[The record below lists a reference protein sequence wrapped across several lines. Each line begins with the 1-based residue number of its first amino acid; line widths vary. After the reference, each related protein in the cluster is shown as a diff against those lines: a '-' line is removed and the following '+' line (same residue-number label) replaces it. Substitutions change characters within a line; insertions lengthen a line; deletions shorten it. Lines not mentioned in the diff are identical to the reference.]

1 MPFWGFPM
9 VSSFINFYDEVY
21 RSYMDTNH
29 VEFVNASPMPSS
41 IPVIPAKDERDI
53 RSSQRPKA
61 LFNLASSSKWGWQ
74 DALYLFILLLSV
86 VAMARYFT
94 PDFTGEVAGMWWDPL
109 LNMWTLSWDTTTLL
123 HAPTHLWQ
131 AQLLYPNNLT
141 LTYSENLLGEA
152 IFFAPFFLATHNPV
166 LAYNVTFYLAFL
178 LCGINM
184 YIVARHYTGKSLAAL
199 VAALIYAFSPYRI
212 GQIDHIH
219 IVAGEWIPLALL
231 YLDLSFQNG
240 RWRHWSLFA
249 LFYFLQV
256 LSSIYYGIFLSY
268 TLLAFIL
275 IRYSWPF
282 LSQSLQKGRVYLLY
296 ILKQALKPTVV
307 FTISFIILDL
317 LLAPYFAIQRQGL
330 ARTLSETAAFSAFVR
345 DFGFTAP
352 FNWLYGIHFYNGVPF
367 RNDSEHYLAPLL
379 FRPGFAVCRTS
390 WSAGPTGPRTIV
402 PASNTTTLSTGF
414 THALASRLLP
424 ASRFQGA
431 ARSRSP
437 HRRIT
442 AGAGTAGCIC
452 YRVAPGKQSKST
464 TSKTNRQPAGTG
476 EGLFTPLCISILA
489 CCFSAGFT
497 NRGRVCHCPGG
508 NTGTFTR
515 HLCTNR

>member
-1 MPFWGFPM
+1 M

-199 VAALIYAFSPYRI
+199 VAALIYAFSPVSHRTDRSYPYCRRRM
-212 GQIDHIH
+212 DS
-219 IVAGEWIPLALL
+219 AGIALSRSFIPKRPLA
-231 YLDLSFQNG
+231 
-240 RWRHWSLFA
+240 SLEPVCTI
-249 LFYFLQV
+249 LFPASTQ
-256 LSSIYYGIFLSY
+256 
-268 TLLAFIL
+268 
-275 IRYSWPF
+275 
-282 LSQSLQKGRVYLLY
+282 QYLLWH
-296 ILKQALKPTVV
+296 LP
-307 FTISFIILDL
+307 
-317 LLAPYFAIQRQGL
+317 
-330 ARTLSETAAFSAFVR
+330 E
-345 DFGFTAP
+345 
-352 FNWLYGIHFYNGVPF
+352 LY
-367 RNDSEHYLAPLL
+367 
-379 FRPGFAVCRTS
+379 
-390 WSAGPTGPRTIV
+390 
-402 PASNTTTLSTGF
+402 
-414 THALASRLLP
+414 
-424 ASRFQGA
+424 
-431 ARSRSP
+431 
-437 HRRIT
+437 
-442 AGAGTAGCIC
+442 
-452 YRVAPGKQSKST
+452 
-464 TSKTNRQPAGTG
+464 PAGIYTH
-476 EGLFTPLCISILA
+476 PL
-489 CCFSAGFT
+489 
-497 NRGRVCHCPGG
+497 
-508 NTGTFTR
+508 
-515 HLCTNR
+515 